1 MKIEYLGHSCFRIR
15 TNDGVIIVTD
25 PYTGVGYSLPTD
37 LRADVVTVSHG
48 HFDHNYTNALQ
59 GTYVL
64 ISETG
69 TYTTNGITVTGIVS
83 DHDPLGGTL
92 RGKNIIYKITADG
105 VTVCHLG
112 DLGEACNQD
121 LLANI
126 GKVDILLVPVG
137 GNYTIDASQAK
148 EYVER
153 ICPKIAIP
161 MHYRPQD
168 GTIDITD
175 ATAFLSL
182 YDKVRALGN
191 APFIVGNE
199 IKETKDTQIL
209 YMERK

>member
-1 MKIEYLGHSCFRIR
+1 M
-15 TNDGVIIVTD
+15 
-25 PYTGVGYSLPTD
+25 
-37 LRADVVTVSHG
+37 
-48 HFDHNYTNALQ
+48 
-59 GTYVL
+59 
-64 ISETG
+64 
-69 TYTTNGITVTGIVS
+69 
-83 DHDPLGGTL
+83 
-92 RGKNIIYKITADG
+92 
-105 VTVCHLG
+105 G
-112 DLGEACNQD
+112 DLGEAYNED
-121 LLANI
+121 LLAKI

-137 GNYTIDASQAK
+137 GEYTIDASQAK

-161 MHYRPQD
+161 IHYRPQD

-182 YDKVRALGN
+182 YDKVTALGN